1 MHGDYFWAKFIE
13 DSYYFERPPPK
24 TLAFN
29 NNIFDG
35 CRMISCGVPNSLQTR
50 IFGEESFMWCHR
62 TLCFAKYWNSLFQE
76 KFKKLKIHH
85 RKHKKCCGLNTLCLR
100 SLVFPTRFDWQNIS
114 FCKTGVATTTIP
126 TTTFNIFQDFS
137 RCFQNVVRF
146 RKRKHCTLY
155 AISPIFVKGPF
166 LDVVFEEP
174 VSRTNTN

>member
-35 CRMISCGVPNSLQTR
+35 CRMISCGVPNSLQKH

-62 TLCFAKYWNSLFQE
+62 TLCFAKYWNSFFQE
-76 KFKKLKIHH
+76 KFKKMKIHH
-85 RKHKKCCGLNTLCLR
+85 RKHKKCCVLNTLCLR

-126 TTTFNIFQDFS
+126 TTTFHIFSKFFKRFKIFKKNQDFFKMLS
-137 RCFQNVVRF
+137 DFENVNMA
-146 RKRKHCTLY
+146 LY
-155 AISPIFVKGPF
+155 RQEVQFSQRT
-166 LDVVFEEP
+166 VF
-174 VSRTNTN
+174 SM